1 MSSQTAAPPTGPPPE
16 ADALLTVRGLRV
28 AFRAPAGGEL
38 VAVDGVDLELSRGE
52 ILGVVGESG
61 SGKSLTALS
70 LLRMV
75 PRPGRVGGTVDFAGR
90 DLLALPERELR
101 TVRGARIA
109 MVFQNP
115 LAALNPVIRVGD
127 QLVEAML
134 AHGRY
139 TAGQARVRARE
150 LLELVGI
157 PDAEARLREFP
168 HQFSGGMRQRIVL
181 AMAISN
187 DPEVIV
193 ADEPTTALDVT
204 IQAQVLDLLV
214 KINRELGTAVVLI
227 SHNLGVVARTC
238 NRLLVMYGG
247 RIVEQG
253 ATADIF
259 ARPAHPY
266 TRALLAAVPR
276 LDSPPGGL
284 TAIPGQPAS
293 ISDRPTVGC
302 RFAPRC
308 AHADDRCRT
317 LDPPAAVLPD
327 GHSAACWKPGV
338 ATAAGAVDG
347 DALGA
352 ATAGAP
358 LLELREVSKE
368 FRSGRSLAWGR
379 RGSVSAVDH
388 VSLTVGHGETLGL
401 VGESG
406 CGKSTL
412 ARLAIGIEQPTGGT
426 VHFDGVDV
434 TAPGARRTAG
444 LHRKAQ
450 IIFQD
455 PKASL
460 NPWMTAGEL
469 VGEPLRVQRTGNGRE
484 RAALVAQALERVG
497 LRPADAARYPGE
509 FSGGQLQRIA
519 IARALVLDPSF
530 VVCDEP
536 VSALDV
542 SIQAQVVNLLAEL
555 QATLGLSYLF
565 VSHDLAVV
573 RAVSHRVA
581 VMYLGRIV
589 ELAPAEEL
597 YADPLHPYTA
607 ALISAAP
614 VPDPVVERAREYVT
628 LAGDLPSPLR
638 PPSGCRFHTRC
649 PIGPTSRPG
658 RDVCRNESPPLR
670 QQASGRHVACHFAGE
685 LHQIGLT
692 ADPPPPVPA
701 STPAGTALPVPRV
714 APATPAD
721 HVRPLPDN
729 RTGTTGG

>member
-1 MSSQTAAPPTGPPPE
+1 MSTGAATRPSADLPPGRE
-16 ADALLTVRGLRV
+16 ALLTVRGLRV
-28 AFRAPAGGEL
+28 AFPTAAGGQM
-38 VAVDGVDLELSRGE
+38 VAVDGVDLTLGRSE

-75 PRPGRVGGTVDFAGR
+75 PPPGTTNGTVTFDGR
-90 DLLALPERELR
+90 DLLSLSGRELR

-134 AHGRY
+134 THGRY
-139 TAGQARVRARE
+139 TAAQARTRARE

-157 PDAEARLREFP
+157 PDAGARLRDFP
-168 HQFSGGMRQRIVL
+168 HQFSGGMRQRIVI
-181 AMAISN
+181 AMAVSN
-187 DPEVIV
+187 DPEVII

-214 KINRELGTAVVLI
+214 KINRELGTAIVLI
-227 SHNLGVVARTC
+227 SHNLGVVARAC
-238 NRLLVMYGG
+238 DRLLVMYGG

-253 ATADIF
+253 TTADVF
-259 ARPAHPY
+259 ANPRHPY

-293 ISDRPTVGC
+293 ISDRPAVGC

-308 AHADDRCRT
+308 AHADDRCRA
-317 LDPPAAVLPD
+317 DEPPQAELPD
-327 GHSAACWKPGV
+327 RHLVACWKPEA

-347 DALGA
+347 AALT
-352 ATAGAP
+352 TAGTGTP
-358 LLELREVSKE
+358 LLELRDVSKE
-368 FRSGRSLAWGR
+368 FRAGRLVGWRGR
-379 RGSVSAVDH
+379 GTVSAVDS
-388 VSLTVGHGETLGL
+388 VSLTLGRAETLGL

-412 ARLAIGIEQPTGGT
+412 ARLAMGIDQPTRGT

-434 TAPGARRTAG
+434 TAPGARRAAG

-450 IIFQD
+450 IVFQD

-469 VGEPLRVQRTGNGRE
+469 VGEPLRVQRISSGRDRDE
-484 RAALVAQALERVG
+484 LVGQALERVG
-497 LRPADAARYPGE
+497 LRSADASRYPGE

-519 IARALVLDPSF
+519 IARALVLDPSL

-542 SIQAQVVNLLAEL
+542 SIQAQVVNLLSEL
-555 QATLGLSYLF
+555 QNTLGLSYLF
-565 VSHDLAVV
+565 VAHDLAVV

-589 ELAPAEEL
+589 ELAPAEQL
-597 YADPLHPYTA
+597 YAEPLHPYTA

-614 VPDPVVERAREYVT
+614 VPDPVVERTRKYVT
-628 LAGDLPSPLR
+628 LPGDLPSPLR
-638 PPSGCRFHTRC
+638 PPPGCRFHTRC
-649 PIGPTSRPG
+649 PIGPTARPG
-658 RDVCRNESPPLR
+658 RDICRTASPPLR
-670 QQASGRHVACHFAGE
+670 QQAPGRFAACHFAGE
-685 LHQIGLT
+685 LHRIGV
-692 ADPPPPVPA
+692 DPAP
-701 STPAGTALPVPRV
+701 STSTEV
-714 APATPAD
+714 
-721 HVRPLPDN
+721 
-729 RTGTTGG
+729 GG